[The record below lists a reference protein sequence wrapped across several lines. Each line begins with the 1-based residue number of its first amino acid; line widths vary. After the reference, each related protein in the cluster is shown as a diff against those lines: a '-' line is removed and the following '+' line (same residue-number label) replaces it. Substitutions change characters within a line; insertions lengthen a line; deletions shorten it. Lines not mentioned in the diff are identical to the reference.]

1 MIMYASFKYQFKKLF
16 ITNPTEYVVS
26 IYITE
31 HLQHLPISEKHCI
44 L

>member
-1 MIMYASFKYQFKKLF
+1 MLALNINLKKLF

-31 HLQHLPISEKHCI
+31 HLPISEKHCI